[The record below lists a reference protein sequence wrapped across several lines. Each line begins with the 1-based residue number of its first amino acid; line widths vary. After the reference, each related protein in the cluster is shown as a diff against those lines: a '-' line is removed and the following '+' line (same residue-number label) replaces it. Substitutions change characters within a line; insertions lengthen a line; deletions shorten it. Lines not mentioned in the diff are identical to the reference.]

1 MSAST
6 QLVATETHRVG
17 GRVDVRA
24 ALRELYARRVLW
36 RACAELAMTLACALV
51 LLCAIGVADYAWPLA
66 RAVRVALVLPVA
78 LLFILSFVSTI
89 LRFARRRTLASI
101 SRIIERAASL
111 EENALVTF
119 AESLEGARG
128 FAPELYMIA
137 RLETQA
143 RNQLLKIDGRVVAP
157 ARNAGRGAVA
167 LAFVII
173 TLLALRLATPAA
185 FSLEARRVLRLERD
199 DANSQRAGLTN
210 NLEGG
215 KAAGDSVFIEEFRVR
230 VIPPAYSGLSVEEM
244 EGDASVRALAGSRV
258 EVALR
263 VRGNVQSA
271 MLGYGGANNP
281 MRSLG
286 EGRYVADFIA
296 SASGT
301 LEAQVLKDGSANA
314 ALNIIRAVEVFADA
328 APEVRIIEPAGDQLL
343 RNQPAAPI
351 SVRWIARD
359 DLGLARATL
368 KYIKSRGEGDAAKF
382 TNGELAPTV
391 SGNIGAREWNG
402 AATLDLA
409 RLGVAAG
416 DTLVFW
422 IETRDR
428 NPSANNLGRSQSL
441 AIAIAAPDAPRLT
454 LGDLRPND
462 IGRFL
467 LSERLIIIHTEKLH
481 SERVHLAPDAIK
493 QRAAEIA
500 AEQREFKNSFKDFL
514 EIEGASGAA
523 EESAEAKSEQSVE
536 ERVRAAES
544 ERTEVHLHGI
554 PEPPAGS
561 PATIKEMVY
570 AIRSMWDAEDALSL
584 SDTAGALKSERE
596 ALLHLKRAQTAVR
609 YIPHVVA
616 QSKAVDLKRRY
627 AGELAEIRTQLER
640 LTHRS
645 GSKDS
650 PKIRASLADS
660 YGALADLQST
670 LDAPSQSRAGAIE
683 RARLRVRAAADRL
696 VTLGGDHAATIAEA
710 AAQLRLVETEL
721 ARVDASGRAD
731 EYANR
736 LSKSL
741 SLLTQAAA
749 NLFALADVRTLSNNG
764 DASTLLP
771 ANDARAAEYFRR
783 LHSAPR

>member
-1 MSAST
+1 DDNPPATAGGSDMLVQLRNSYLKLVMSAST
-6 QLVATETHRVG
+6 QLVATDTHRVG

-51 LLCAIGVADYAWPLA
+51 LLCALGVADYVWPLA

-78 LLFILSFVSTI
+78 LLFILSFVRTVSALT
-89 LRFARRRTLASI
+89 RKRTLASI
-101 SRIIERAASL
+101 SRIIERAARL

-119 AESLEGARG
+119 AESLEGARD
-128 FAPELYMIA
+128 FATEPYMIA

-143 RNQLLKIDGRVVAP
+143 RNQLLKIDGRAAAP

-173 TLLALRLATPAA
+173 TLLALRLATPVA
-185 FSLEARRVLRLERD
+185 FAREVRRVLWLERG
-199 DANSQRAGLTN
+199 DANSRRAGVTN
-210 NLEGG
+210 KLDD
-215 KAAGDSVFIEEFRVR
+215 APADGDSVFIEEFRVR
-230 VIPPAYSGLSVEEM
+230 VVPPAYSGLSVEEM
-244 EGDASVRALAGSRV
+244 EGDAPVRALAGSRV

-263 VRGNVQSA
+263 VRGNVQSVL
-271 MLGYGGANNP
+271 LGYGGANNP

-296 SASGT
+296 GASGT
-301 LEAQVLKDGSANA
+301 LEARVLTDDSENA

-351 SVRWIARD
+351 SVRWTARD
-359 DLGLARATL
+359 DLGLQHATL

-391 SGNIGAREWNG
+391 PGSVGAREWNG
-402 AATLDLA
+402 ATTLDLA
-409 RLGVAAG
+409 RLDVAAG

-422 IETRDR
+422 IEARDR
-428 NPSANNLGRSQSL
+428 NPSANNVGRSQSL
-441 AIAIAAPDAPRLT
+441 AIAIAAPDVPKLT

-481 SERVHLAPDAIK
+481 GERARLAPDEIK

-514 EIEGASGAA
+514 EIESASGA
-523 EESAEAKSEQSVE
+523 EESTEAKSEQSVE
-536 ERVRAAES
+536 ERVRAAED

-561 PATIKEMVY
+561 PATVKEMVY

-596 ALLHLKRAQTAVR
+596 ALMHLKRAQTAVR

-627 AGELAEIRTQLER
+627 AGELAEIKTQLER

-650 PKIRASLADS
+650 PKIRAALADA
-660 YGALADLQST
+660 YGALADLQAT
-670 LDAPSQSRAGAIE
+670 LDASPQSRAGAIE
-683 RARLRVRAAADRL
+683 RARLRVRAAA
-696 VTLGGDHAATIAEA
+696 
-710 AAQLRLVETEL
+710 
-721 ARVDASGRAD
+721 
-731 EYANR
+731 
-736 LSKSL
+736 
-741 SLLTQAAA
+741 
-749 NLFALADVRTLSNNG
+749 
-764 DASTLLP
+764 
-771 ANDARAAEYFRR
+771 
-783 LHSAPR
+783 